1 MVVNM
6 FKIQLCYG
14 GLYICVSEYGFS
26 CFYMRANS
34 TLLYTYTED
43 RAWGRILCAVK
54 AEIWEF
60 IYMGG
65 YQTVCM
71 YLSIVIVCT
80 FTQFI
85 FLNGQIIFYQEFCCR
100 KPSVNVFIPL
110 NMKKAKVLVEP
121 ISILNLSPNVNENI
135 NSLNMLGNCSA
146 SAQLFLQAAKSSLF
160 CCCYYLDFCPSTQ
173 TKGNI
178 QKPIACP
185 RKPDI
190 LGTFLSLI

>member
-14 GLYICVSEYGFS
+14 GLYICVSEYSFS

-43 RAWGRILCAVK
+43 RAWGGILCAVK

-60 IYMGG
+60 IYMGR

-71 YLSIVIVCT
+71 YLIIVIFCT

-85 FLNGQIIFYQEFCCR
+85 FLNDQIIFYQEFCCR
-100 KPSVNVFIPL
+100 KPGVNVFIPL

-135 NSLNMLGNCSA
+135 KGKHSLHHWQEFKLA
-146 SAQLFLQAAKSSLF
+146 FLFSEK
-160 CCCYYLDFCPSTQ
+160 LDS
-173 TKGNI
+173 
-178 QKPIACP
+178 
-185 RKPDI
+185 
-190 LGTFLSLI
+190 

>member
-1 MVVNM
+1 M
-6 FKIQLCYG
+6 
-14 GLYICVSEYGFS
+14 
-26 CFYMRANS
+26 
-34 TLLYTYTED
+34 
-43 RAWGRILCAVK
+43 GR
-54 AEIWEF
+54 
-60 IYMGG
+60 

-71 YLSIVIVCT
+71 YLSIVIFCT

-85 FLNGQIIFYQEFCCR
+85 FLNEQIIFYQEFCCR
-100 KPSVNVFIPL
+100 KPGVNVFIPL
-110 NMKKAKVLVEP
+110 NMKKAKVLVQP
-121 ISILNLSPNVNENI
+121 ISILNLSPNDNENI

-146 SAQLFLQAAKSSLF
+146 SDKLFLPLLLLQAAKSSLL
-160 CCCYYLDFCPSTQ
+160 CCYLAFCPSTQ